1 MKLWNKDQTSLA
13 ESVEKFTVGNDKIF
27 DVVLAKH
34 DVIGSFAHAK
44 MLHSIGI
51 LSSEEITA
59 VENALDNILQK
70 ILNNDFKIDDDV
82 EDVHSQIEM
91 MLTEM
96 IGEAGKKIHTGRSRN
111 DRSEERRV
119 GKECW

>member
-27 DVVLAKH
+27 DILLAKQ
-34 DVIGSFAHAK
+34 DVIGSLAHAK
-44 MLHSIGI
+44 MLKHIGI
-51 LSSEEITA
+51 LNTEELSA
-59 VENALDNILQK
+59 VEKALDTILQK
-70 ILNNDFKIDDDV
+70 IINNDFKIDDDV

-96 IGEAGKKIHTGRSRN
+96 IGDAGKKFILGVVEMT
-111 DRSEERRV
+111 
-119 GKECW
+119 C